1 MIVLLKLAL
10 YRTHIRSVCHLI
22 GAKNGKIYYYDYKSL
37 VLHPRVHERIKKA
50 AEKRG
55 ITMSKLLYDTFSDE

>member
-1 MIVLLKLAL
+1 MMCVSQEKQENEMK
-10 YRTHIRSVCHLI
+10 VK
-22 GAKNGKIYYYDYKSL
+22 AKNGKSYYYDYKSL